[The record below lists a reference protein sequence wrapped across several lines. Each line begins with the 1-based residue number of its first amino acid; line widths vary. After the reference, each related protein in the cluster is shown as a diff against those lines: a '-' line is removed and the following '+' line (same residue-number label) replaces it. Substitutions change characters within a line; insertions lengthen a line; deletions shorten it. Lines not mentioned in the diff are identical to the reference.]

1 MSRAKM
7 KHLKELKRK
16 QKRKAIHLYKLEKL
30 KRETHQKEL
39 LHKADVVLTAK
50 DIWTEMIED
59 ISDPSKIDEWIEKY
73 NLTPDLEEELR
84 KIAMNEMNKEN
95 DENG

>member
-1 MSRAKM
+1 
-7 KHLKELKRK
+7 
-16 QKRKAIHLYKLEKL
+16 
-30 KRETHQKEL
+30 
-39 LHKADVVLTAK
+39 
-50 DIWTEMIED
+50 MIED

>member
-1 MSRAKM
+1 M
-7 KHLKELKRK
+7 
-16 QKRKAIHLYKLEKL
+16 EKL
-30 KRETHQKEL
+30 KREKHQKEL

-50 DIWTEMIED
+50 DIWAEMIED
-59 ISDPSKIDEWIEKY
+59 ISDPSKIDEWIGKY

>member
-1 MSRAKM
+1 MVYFAESGQGSKLW
-7 KHLKELKRK
+7 KH
-16 QKRKAIHLYKLEKL
+16 
-30 KRETHQKEL
+30 
-39 LHKADVVLTAK
+39 VVLTAK